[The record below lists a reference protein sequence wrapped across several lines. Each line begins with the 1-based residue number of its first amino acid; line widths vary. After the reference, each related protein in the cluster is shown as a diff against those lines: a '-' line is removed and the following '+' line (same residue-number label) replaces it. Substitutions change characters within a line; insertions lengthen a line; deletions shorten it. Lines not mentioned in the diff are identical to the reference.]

1 MIRHLLKLVWNRK
14 RANALIVAE
23 IFISF
28 LVVFAVLTG
37 AVMFGTSYRNAIGFD
52 WRNVWD
58 VRMDFDIDG
67 RNRAEEGLNN
77 AVMRML
83 TEVRSFP
90 EVESAAISN
99 TPPYAFSTSEGAR
112 IINGRKVRLIMD
124 DVTDDFADVMKMK
137 VVRGRFFNAD
147 DDAANFQ
154 PIVIDSNTA
163 MAIWD
168 TVDVIGKKLEE
179 NDEGK
184 NAFEGATTI
193 EYSQVVGVVEPYRKD
208 GESSLPMNM
217 VFYRTSPTRKYG
229 RLGSHILV
237 RVRPGTPA
245 AFEEKLA
252 NRLQKVSP
260 QVTFRVRHMDLM
272 RRTMLRTRFAPLIL
286 GGVVGLFLIS
296 MVGLGLTGV
305 LWQNVTR
312 RTREL
317 GLRRA
322 LGASGPAVHRQIL
335 LEVALLATLAV
346 IVGTILIVQLPVLG
360 VFRIVSPASF
370 TAGFVGALATL
381 YGLTVLC
388 GLYPSWLASRLQPA
402 DALRYE

>member
-28 LVVFAVLTG
+28 LVVFAVLTC
-37 AVMFGTSYRNAIGFD
+37 AVMFGTAWTDPVGFD

-67 RNRAEEGLNN
+67 RQTADQELHDT
-77 AVMRML
+77 VMRML
-83 TEVRSFP
+83 TETRAFP
-90 EVESAAISN
+90 QVESAAISN
-99 TPPYAFSTSEGAR
+99 TPPYSFSTSEGSR
-112 IINGRKVRLIMD
+112 MFDGRRVRMTMD
-124 DVTDDFADVMKMK
+124 DVTDDFAKVMGVK
-137 VVRGRFFNAD
+137 VIRGRFFNAE
-147 DDAANFQ
+147 DDAAAHQ
-154 PIVIDSNTA
+154 PVVIDRNA
-163 MAIWD
+163 ALAIFG
-168 TVDVIGKKLEE
+168 TVDAVGKKMEE
-179 NDEGK
+179 TEHQ
-184 NAFEGATTI
+184 F
-193 EYSQVVGVVEPYRKD
+193 SQVVGVIEPFRKD
-208 GESSLPMNM
+208 GEASLPTNM

-245 AFEEKLA
+245 VFEEQLA
-252 NRLQKVSP
+252 KRLQQIAP
-260 QVTFRVRHMDLM
+260 QMSFRVRHMDSM
-272 RRTMLRTRFAPLIL
+272 RRNMLRTRFAPLVL
-286 GGVVGLFLIS
+286 GGIVGLFLIS
-296 MVGLGLTGV
+296 MVTLGLTGV

-346 IVGTILIVQLPVLG
+346 IVGTILIAQLPILG
-360 VFRIVSPASF
+360 VFRLVTPSAF
-370 TAGFVGALATL
+370 TGGFLGALATI

>member
-23 IFISF
+23 IFVSF

-37 AVMFGTSYRNAIGFD
+37 LVMFGTAWSNPVGFD
-52 WRNVWD
+52 WNNVWD

-67 RNRAEEGLNN
+67 RQQADQELHDS
-77 AVMRML
+77 VMRML
-83 TEVRSFP
+83 TEARSFP

-99 TPPYAFSTSEGAR
+99 TPAYSFSNT
-112 IINGRKVRLIMD
+112 NGSREIDGRSVDMNMD
-124 DVTDDFADVMKMK
+124 DVTDDFAKVMKLK
-137 VVRGRFFNAD
+137 VIRGRFFNSE
-147 DDAANFQ
+147 DDAANYA
-154 PIVIDSNTA
+154 PIVIDRNA
-163 MAIWD
+163 ALELFG
-168 TVDVIGKKLEE
+168 TVDAIGKKLQESE
-179 NDEGK
+179 TQ
-184 NAFEGATTI
+184 F
-193 EYSQVVGVVEPYRKD
+193 SQVVGVVEPYRKD
-208 GESSLPMNM
+208 GEASMPMNF
-217 VFYRTSPTRKYG
+217 VFFRTSPTRKYG
-229 RLGSHILV
+229 RLGSHLLV

-252 NRLQKVSP
+252 NRLQQVAP
-260 QVTFRVRHMDLM
+260 RVTFRVRHMDAM
-272 RRTMLRTRFAPLIL
+272 RQSLLRTRLAPLVL
-286 GGVVGLFLIS
+286 GGIVGLFLIS
-296 MVGLGLTGV
+296 MVTLGLTGV

-322 LGASGPAVHRQIL
+322 LGATGPAVHRQIL

-346 IVGTILIVQLPVLG
+346 IVGTILIVQLPILG
-360 VFRIVSPASF
+360 VFRIVSPSAF
-370 TAGFVGALATL
+370 TGGFIGALATI

-388 GLYPSWLASRLQPA
+388 GLYPSWFAARLQPS